1 MRIAW
6 LGTGLMGRPM
16 AARLLA
22 AGHEVTVWNRT
33 PEHARALVEAG
44 ATLAVDPAAAVAGSE
59 IVFAMLRDG
68 PVTRGALLAGEP
80 APDLAGKAVV
90 QMATIAP
97 EESRDL
103 ARAVGAAGGEYLEA
117 PVLGSIP
124 QATAGTL
131 RIFAGGDA
139 GLLAR
144 LRPLLEPIGGEP
156 RRVGEVGAAATMKLA
171 FNQLIAGLAATF
183 TLSLGLVRRSGLAVD
198 DFLEILRASP
208 FHTVSFDGRMPRF
221 LGRDYSNPNFPLEL
235 LLKDVDLARAEAAR
249 LGLATV
255 GIDGVRELVRLG
267 VDAGWGGA
275 DYGALYEAVDP
286 PR

>member
-16 AARLLA
+16 AARLLG
-22 AGHEVTVWNRT
+22 AGHRVAVWNRT
-33 PEHARALVEAG
+33 PAHADSLVEAG
-44 ATLAVDPAAAVAGSE
+44 ARRAATPAEAVAGAE
-59 IVFAMLRDG
+59 VVFAMLRDG
-68 PVTRGALLAGEP
+68 PVTREALLAGAP
-80 APDLAGKAVV
+80 APELAHRAVV

-97 EESRDL
+97 EESREL
-103 ARAVGAAGGEYLEA
+103 ARAVAAAGGEYLEA

-131 RIFAGGDA
+131 RVFAGGDA

-144 LRPLLEPIGGEP
+144 LRPLLEPIGSEP
-156 RRVGEVGAAATMKLA
+156 RYVGEVGAAATMKLA

-183 TLSLGLVRRSGLAVD
+183 TLSLGIVRRSGLGVE

-221 LGRDYSNPNFPLEL
+221 LARDYSNPNFPLEL

-249 LGLATV
+249 LGLGTA
-255 GIDGVRELVRLG
+255 GIDGVRELVRRG
-267 VDAGWGGA
+267 VEAGFGGD